1 MQVFFIDS
9 KSFQSALTRWFP
21 LPLDESVC
29 RNVLRRLDE
38 YNIGGVNVTALD
50 DFAGTK
56 SLQTKIAAYIQN
68 SPPSSSSETLTVPNT
83 PGPERLKLPSD
94 TISRQRSRSS
104 DQSWSDESS
113 TPIITEPSLQTPLLI
128 WVDDNPANNARH
140 VAYAKAEAVPILEMS
155 STAEAKIWIDQNL
168 GTPSGKFNA
177 DFLLANNT
185 YKEIRFITDNVRFE
199 MGESGQYL
207 NPLAGDDLLRFIRGR
222 RLSGISV
229 LVYCGKSIASTR
241 YVEDYVLA
249 GSTTWAPVV
258 RDYIRGLARG
268 FDDSAEWVG
277 FDVKKQPSTAMSRKS
292 AIDLTLCGAG
302 SDHWKA

>member
-1 MQVFFIDS
+1 VFFIDS
-9 KSFQSALTRWFP
+9 KSFQSALIRWFP
-21 LPLDESVC
+21 SPLDESVC
-29 RNVLRRLDE
+29 TNILRRLDE
-38 YNIGGVNVTALD
+38 YNIGVVNVTALD

-56 SLQTKIAAYIQN
+56 SLQTKIAAYLQS

-83 PGPERLKLPSD
+83 PGPHRLKIPSE
-94 TISRQRSRSS
+94 TISTRRSS
-104 DQSWSDESS
+104 DQSWSNESS
-113 TPIITEPSLQTPLLI
+113 ATITEPSLQTPLLV

-140 VAYAKAEAVPILEMS
+140 VAYAEAEAVPILEMS

-168 GTPSGKFNA
+168 GTCLANTNS

-185 YKEIRFITDNVRFE
+185 YKEIRFITDNVRSE

-229 LVYCGKSIASTR
+229 LVYCGKSIKSTR

-268 FDDSAEWVG
+268 FEDSADWAG
-277 FDVKKQPSTAMSRKS
+277 FDVKKERSTAMSRKS
-292 AIDLTLCGAG
+292 QIDLTLCGAKI
-302 SDHWKA
+302 DRWRA